1 MQSITWCE
9 EDDNQL
15 MERIEIMEI
24 RKSESVRWGDTGDY
38 QAYTR
43 ELRSLTKLCEKRDH
57 YLYLDIIS
65 ETDIFGYEKK
75 LREMQTWE

>member
-9 EDDNQL
+9 DDDNQL
-15 MERIEIMEI
+15 MERIEIMER
-24 RKSESVRWGDTGDY
+24 RKSESVQWGDTGDY

-43 ELRSLTKLCEKRDH
+43 ELRSLTKLCEKRD
-57 YLYLDIIS
+57 YCLYLDIIS
-65 ETDIFGYEKK
+65 DTDSFGYEKK